1 MRRIFILFLS
11 FCFAVATPV
20 ASAKTR
26 QKLPM
31 KVDRNSLVKTDQSR
45 RGKICRLLMGPERKL
60 PMAQQTQAE
69 SSELLDMKLLDRH
82 TVPFEL
88 LKAMEF
94 QLPILNSR
102 WFHSKLREKLEAN
115 GLVALNWVEQ
125 ETVPEKTNSKGKIT
139 QERQTKLVINNKKKV
154 VKSFGLLPSIIEYQ
168 GAEIAES
175 LWGDIKE
182 LFELDE
188 PSTTPAKLGE
198 MSSASGLT
206 VPEVEALRKFL
217 MTNLYREKEL
227 INTIQLTLPKGAVIV
242 REEMHLQTTS
252 ASEWAVAGMATS
264 AVTVPW
270 FLHSAWEYLSNLSAI
285 KNAFPELG
293 IGLGDSLNYIEGQ
306 GYMLNGER
314 LGRSDFSSFLYD
326 EFGRGEWWY
335 NSVMNIPDVSGS
347 LMFFSVAVLAWN
359 FPRFFKGTSD
369 GYRNWIRNKALE
381 KYRALLSIRAPRPE
395 GGARLESGTVIDGT
409 AEDITA
415 THVMPAIPDYQF
427 KSIDDIAETLQA
439 AEELPMQ
446 LGEDSVLADIRI
458 LDRDTGHLNRQML
471 AAYQQDMVEWKMVA
485 EYYKRNMSERF
496 HSMDTTNG
504 ELQTLIS
511 EYRERLTELTRRIE
525 MYESL
530 MGEIQG
536 KVDGL
541 IAQLQ
546 MISGSNDEL
555 NRQLNK
561 VTDRNRARYKKEI
574 SDALAGLTFFREQT
588 LDLAERAISNTMDT
602 IGDENKD
609 LTDMQ
614 RRLDNLTLNAA
625 VSQSVKASM
634 QSIVTSFVSRSVTD
648 ESLDGEK

>member
-1 MRRIFILFLS
+1 M
-11 FCFAVATPV
+11 

-26 QKLPM
+26 QNLPM
-31 KVDRNSLVKTDQSR
+31 KVDRNSLVKTDQGR
-45 RGKICRLLMGPERKL
+45 RGKICRMLLGPERKL
-60 PMAQQTQAE
+60 PVAQQTQAE
-69 SSELLDMKLLDRH
+69 SSELLDMKLLEKH
-82 TVPFEL
+82 AVPFEL
-88 LKAMEF
+88 VKTLEF

-115 GLVALNWVEQ
+115 GLVALSWVEQ

-139 QERQTKLVINNKKKV
+139 QERQTKWVIDNKKKA
-154 VKSFGLLPSIIEYQ
+154 VKSFDLLPSIIQYQ

-175 LWGDIKE
+175 LWVDIKE

-188 PSTTPAKLGE
+188 PTTTPAKLGE

-227 INTIQLTLPKGAVIV
+227 VNTIQLTLPKGAVIV

-252 ASEWAVAGMATS
+252 AEGWAVTGMAAS
-264 AVTVPW
+264 VVSVPW
-270 FLHSAWEYLSNLSAI
+270 FLHSTWEYLSNLAII
-285 KNAFPELG
+285 KNAFPDSG
-293 IGLGDSLNYIEGQ
+293 IGLGDSLNWIEGQ
-306 GYMLNGER
+306 GYVLNGES
-314 LGRSDFSSFLYD
+314 LPRSDFTGFLYD
-326 EFGRGEWWY
+326 QFERGEWWF
-335 NSVMNIPDVSGS
+335 NSVMNVPDVSGS
-347 LMFFSVAVLAWN
+347 VMFFSVAVLAWN
-359 FPRFFKGTSD
+359 FPKLFKGSSD

-381 KYRALLSIRAPRPE
+381 KYRALLSTKVPRPE
-395 GGARLESGTVIDGT
+395 GARLESGTVIDGT
-409 AEDITA
+409 AEDVTA

-439 AEELPMQ
+439 AEALPAA
-446 LGEDSVLADIRI
+446 LGEESVLADIRI

-471 AAYQQDMVEWKMVA
+471 GAYQQDMVEWKMVA

-530 MGEIQG
+530 MGEIQA
-536 KVDGL
+536 KVDSL

-546 MISGSNDEL
+546 LISGSDEEL
-555 NRQLNK
+555 NKQLKK

-602 IGDENKD
+602 IGEENKD